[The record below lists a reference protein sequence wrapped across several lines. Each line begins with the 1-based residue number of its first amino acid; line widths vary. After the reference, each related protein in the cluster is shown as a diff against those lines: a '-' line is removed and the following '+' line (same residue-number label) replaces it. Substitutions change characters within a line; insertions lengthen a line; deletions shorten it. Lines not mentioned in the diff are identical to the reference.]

1 MAAVLRKDYRVRV
14 RTSSETRTQRRDDG
28 SMNHDSNKGNGEKDT
43 KSILKV
49 ESERLANRLDM
60 E

>member
-1 MAAVLRKDYRVRV
+1 M